1 MTSLATRLATLEQ
14 QVARLVAD
22 MERKRRPDTL
32 EATEEAMGETCNKL
46 IPCDLAGNWECY
58 CQCPKGHDGP
68 HVTIHAPSQGSPQAD
83 VPSPSVAEHL
93 VASPEGR
100 GGDAPQ
106 GDFTEAE
113 YEADPHAVV
122 AFAHATGEAR
132 VLRADGT
139 TRLSI
144 CIPNSST
151 YCAICDGDALPKHT
165 LLKGGGFVC
174 EGCVVTS
181 YREGENG
188 VTA

>member
-1 MTSLATRLATLEQ
+1 MTSLSTRLATLEQ

-32 EATEEAMGETCNKL
+32 EATEEAMSTDPLVIANRRAHEMVRKAMNTPPSKL
-46 IPCDLAGNWECY
+46 IRL
-58 CQCPKGHDGP
+58 
-68 HVTIHAPSQGSPQAD
+68 PSQGSPQAD
-83 VPSPSVAEHL
+83 APSPSVAEHL